1 MEALSIRAES
11 GEGLLTSGKPKH
23 RENSADRDALAGS
36 GSGPWKMR
44 TSRPIFDREEA
55 VAGACR
61 KVPQEPQEDLWT
73 EPPVQIKRRWG
84 SRARPVTHT
93 KR

>member
-61 KVPQEPQEDLWT
+61 KVRLQAG
-73 EPPVQIKRRWG
+73 R
-84 SRARPVTHT
+84 SRSGTSGRFVDGTTCAD
-93 KR
+93 

>member
-1 MEALSIRAES
+1 MSLDVREAQA
-11 GEGLLTSGKPKH
+11 
-23 RENSADRDALAGS
+23 DALAGS

-55 VAGACR
+55 VAGAVAKSGSKPE

-73 EPPVQIKRRWG
+73 GPPV
-84 SRARPVTHT
+84 
-93 KR
+93 